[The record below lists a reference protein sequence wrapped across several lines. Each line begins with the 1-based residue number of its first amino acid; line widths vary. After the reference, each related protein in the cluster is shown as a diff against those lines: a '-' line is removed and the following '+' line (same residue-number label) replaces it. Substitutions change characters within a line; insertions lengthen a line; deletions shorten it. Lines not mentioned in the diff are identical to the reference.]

1 MVDQRCQKI
10 KKVIKVVF
18 QDYRKLFKPTHR
30 SSFIFFLPALQI
42 FTSYSKF
49 LQRGHPLSHKVYPLT
64 KELIKKISMRFLKT
78 DIIREEVYLEILGN
92 EEHYLP
98 LENVF
103 LGYYRKRN
111 FEQKTKSRRH
121 HSNT

>member
-1 MVDQRCQKI
+1 M
-10 KKVIKVVF
+10 
-18 QDYRKLFKPTHR
+18 
-30 SSFIFFLPALQI
+30 
-42 FTSYSKF
+42 FTFYNKF
-49 LQRGHPLSHKVYPLT
+49 LQRGNPLPHKVYPMT
-64 KELIKKISMRFLKT
+64 NELIKKISMRFLKT

>member
-1 MVDQRCQKI
+1 
-10 KKVIKVVF
+10 
-18 QDYRKLFKPTHR
+18 
-30 SSFIFFLPALQI
+30 
-42 FTSYSKF
+42 
-49 LQRGHPLSHKVYPLT
+49 
-64 KELIKKISMRFLKT
+64 MRFLKT
-78 DIIREEVYLEILGN
+78 DIIREEVYLKILGN